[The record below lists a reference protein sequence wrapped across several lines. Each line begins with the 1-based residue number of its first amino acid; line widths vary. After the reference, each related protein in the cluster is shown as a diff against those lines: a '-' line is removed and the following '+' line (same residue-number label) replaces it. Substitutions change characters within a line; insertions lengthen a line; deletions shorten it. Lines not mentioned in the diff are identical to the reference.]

1 MRNNTDTRGRL
12 NETFLD
18 IAPSPTYSES
28 GKAKIFDFPASFVAE
43 ARQRVHTP
51 VLANET
57 EVVVCHVASFPFFFF
72 FISTWNDSMSARNS
86 CGRGD
91 KCKEKAISV
100 SQPLVSPNIVEMLS
114 QN

>member
-18 IAPSPTYSES
+18 VAPSPTCSES
-28 GKAKIFDFPASFVAE
+28 GKAKVFDFPASFVAE

-51 VLANET
+51 VLANKT

-91 KCKEKAISV
+91 KCKEKAIRV
-100 SQPLVSPNIVEMLS
+100 SQTLVSPDIVEMLS